1 MVTATRACNMV
12 GMSVY
17 LKRYFEHR
25 NNAAAIKE
33 AEENWIK
40 RNKKCLNKPGQDRT
54 PRKFLAKYYMAV
66 LFDLDQIDAELDW
79 DFFMPE
85 VDEA

>member
-1 MVTATRACNMV
+1 MV
-12 GMSVY
+12 GMAVY

-40 RNKKCLNKPGQDRT
+40 WNEKFLNKPGQDRI
-54 PRKFLAKYYMAV
+54 PRKILAKYCMAV
-66 LFDLDQIDAELDW
+66 PFDLDQIDAELDW
-79 DFFMPE
+79 DVFMPE
-85 VDEA
+85 LEEA